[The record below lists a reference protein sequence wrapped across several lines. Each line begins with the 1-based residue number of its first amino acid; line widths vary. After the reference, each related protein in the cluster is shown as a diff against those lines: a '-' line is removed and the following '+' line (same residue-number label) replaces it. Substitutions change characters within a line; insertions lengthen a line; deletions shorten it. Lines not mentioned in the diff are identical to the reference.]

1 MFEEY
6 GELSTE
12 LYDFTKPIGHEID
25 GDLTFY
31 LEQVKSATGLVLEAG
46 VGTGRMLVP
55 FAEKGIKIEGVDL
68 SPFMLEKCQ
77 HHLNE
82 RKLEVKLYLQDLQAL
97 DLPKKYQMIIMPTG
111 SFALLPTR
119 EMMLKS
125 LTAFKHH
132 LLPGGKL
139 ILDLLLPRDFQE
151 GNSSTTTCELSDST
165 GIIFNSTSLTIDWEA
180 QRTTELH
187 RYEKWVKGQMVQTEL
202 SQFILSWYG
211 IEEFKLILE
220 KIGFKNCQVIWDYGQ
235 NSGAHAT
242 LTFIAEA

>member
-25 GDLTFY
+25 GDISFY
-31 LEQVKSATGLVLEAG
+31 YDQIKSAKGAVLEAG

-55 FAEKGIKIEGVDL
+55 FVEKGIKIEGVDL
-68 SPFMLEKCQ
+68 SSFMLEKCQ
-77 HHLNE
+77 HHLNA
-82 RKLEVKLYLQDLQAL
+82 RKLVAPLYLQDLQAL
-97 DLPKKYQMIIMPTG
+97 DLPKKYEMIIMPTG

-125 LTAFKHH
+125 LRAFKQH
-132 LLPGGKL
+132 LLSGGKL

-151 GNSSTTTCELSDST
+151 GDSSTMTFELSNSA
-165 GIIFNSTSLTIDWEA
+165 GIVFNSTSIKIDWEA
-180 QRTTELH
+180 QRTIELH
-187 RYEKWVKGQMVQTEL
+187 RYEKWVNGKMVQTEL
-202 SQFILSWYG
+202 SRFVLSWYG

-220 KIGFKNCQVIWDYGQ
+220 KVGFKNCHVVWDYGQ
-235 NSGAHAT
+235 NSGEHAT